1 MTAMLRL
8 VDLAMS
14 MAPTQSPSPLPSRCP
29 TFRPSQRPS
38 MRPSVRPTM
47 VPGSRATLVPDSHV
61 STRHTDA
68 PSTKRSATLFPRFD
82 AATQHDARRLIA
94 ALELNVTFLESV
106 LRVDSSP
113 LALAALA
120 DIRHDIGELEMR
132 FALAPSTPSLLVRH
146 A

>member
-14 MAPTQSPSPLPSRCP
+14 MAPTMSPSPLSTRRP
-29 TFRPSQRPS
+29 TYRPSQRPS
-38 MRPSVRPTM
+38 MRPSLRPTM
-47 VPGSRATLVPDSHV
+47 VPGSRATLIPGSHT
-61 STRHTDA
+61 SARHTDV
-68 PSTKRSATLFPRFD
+68 PSTKRSATVFPRFD
-82 AATQHDARRLIA
+82 AATLQGARRLIA
-94 ALELNVTFLESV
+94 ALELNVSFLESV

-120 DIRHDIGELEMR
+120 DIRQDIGELETR
-132 FALAPSTPSLLVRH
+132 FALPPSTPSLLVRH